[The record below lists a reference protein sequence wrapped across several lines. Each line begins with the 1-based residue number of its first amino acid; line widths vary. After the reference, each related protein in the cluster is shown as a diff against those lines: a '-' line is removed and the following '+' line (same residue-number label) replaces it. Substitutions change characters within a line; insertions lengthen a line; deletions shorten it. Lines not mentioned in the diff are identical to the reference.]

1 MSDVKL
7 GSLVRIKTS
16 PLVDDPDDPIGIVI
30 GQEVDRVRV
39 LHNQPSL
46 LVNPCDVN
54 RSAVELVNNASI
66 EYDCRQNAQDK

>member
-16 PLVDDPDDPIGIVI
+16 PLADDPIGIIV
-30 GQEVDRVRV
+30 GQEDDRVRV

-66 EYDCRQNAQDK
+66 EYDCRQNA